1 MFLEIQIKDIGRD
14 TMGTSQQDDTLRKL
28 MKKDTDVLESL
39 ILELSS
45 PVYSLIFRILGG
57 QANKEDIEEC
67 VSDVFVD
74 VWNKI
79 ESFDSSKG
87 SLKTWIFI
95 LAKYK
100 ALDYK
105 RKLKQK
111 YNIQELKDYIPSQTN
126 TLDEVLRKSQIESV
140 LEILNSV
147 SSVDKNIF
155 LMKYFYYESMDS
167 IAGKLNLTTKAVEN
181 RLRRVRELMKKK

>member
-1 MFLEIQIKDIGRD
+1 
-14 TMGTSQQDDTLRKL
+14 MGTSQQDDTVSKL

-39 ILELSS
+39 ILEFSS
-45 PVYSLIFRILGG
+45 PVYSLIFRILGE

-95 LAKYK
+95 LTKYK

-111 YNIQELKDYIPSQTN
+111 YNIQELKEYIPSQTN

-155 LMKYFYYESMDS
+155 LMKYFYYESSDS

-181 RLRRVRELMKKK
+181 RLRRVRELMKKRLKIEIQEWREHS

>member
-1 MFLEIQIKDIGRD
+1 
-14 TMGTSQQDDTLRKL
+14 MGTSQQDDTLRKL